1 MLHNLFFFVFAL
13 PFLLGK
19 ELDVSLF
26 TLFPL
31 EFPGENGY
39 KNDNEQERQQED
51 AGIEVGRTAHHF
63 GPFIPSGEKIKPNG
77 DNKQEC
83 YRNTQEKLPESLLLL
98 FAVDSPVV
106 DKGLFFF
113 IEHAGL
119 VLMQLE

>member
-1 MLHNLFFFVFAL
+1 MLHNLFFFIFAL
-13 PFLLGK
+13 SVLLSK

-39 KNDNEQERQQED
+39 KNDNEQERHQED
-51 AGIEVGRTAHHF
+51 AGIEVGCTAHHF
-63 GPFIPSGEKIKPNG
+63 GPFIPSGEKIEPNG

-83 YRNTQEKLPESLLLL
+83 HRNTQKKLPESLLLF
-98 FAVDSPVV
+98 FAVCSPVS

-113 IEHAGL
+113 I
-119 VLMQLE
+119 